1 MFQRGINH
9 KPGRPVLC
17 HRAVSATST
26 STANRNQIFRM
37 KEVILLPGVAENEVA
52 RGPRKS
58 NLRAD
63 SEKWAGNKKML

>member
-1 MFQRGINH
+1 M
-9 KPGRPVLC
+9 LY
-17 HRAVSATST
+17 HRAESATST

-63 SEKWAGNKKML
+63 SEK

>member
-1 MFQRGINH
+1 M
-9 KPGRPVLC
+9 LY
-17 HRAVSATST
+17 HRAESATST

-52 RGPRKS
+52 RGPPRKS

-63 SEKWAGNKKML
+63 SEK

>member
-9 KPGRPVLC
+9 KPGRPVLY

-26 STANRNQIFRM
+26 STVNRNQIFRM

-63 SEKWAGNKKML
+63 SEK

>member
-9 KPGRPVLC
+9 KPGRPVLY
-17 HRAVSATST
+17 HRAESATST

-63 SEKWAGNKKML
+63 SEK

>member
-1 MFQRGINH
+1 MFQRGINP

-63 SEKWAGNKKML
+63 SEK

>member
-9 KPGRPVLC
+9 KPGRPVLY

-37 KEVILLPGVAENEVA
+37 KEVILLPGVAENEVV

-58 NLRAD
+58 NLRAKGL
-63 SEKWAGNKKML
+63 SEGSWQ

>member
-9 KPGRPVLC
+9 KPGRPVLG
-17 HRAVSATST
+17 HRAASATST

-37 KEVILLPGVAENEVA
+37 KEVILLPGVAENEVVV

-58 NLRAD
+58 NLRAKGL
-63 SEKWAGNKKML
+63 SEVSWQ